1 MRWNLNMIIHEA
13 KCQAVSRCLNERELM
28 RVPAPRSLA
37 PSSGQNASWHR
48 QLNHRTTEPQPD
60 SLPPIHRLLG
70 PCFTCLT
77 LLMSWSPQL
86 TEGYPSSLCNPPQR
100 AWEQR
105 ETLKITRSLITLTNI
120 TASFV
125 HYWIVVKRW
134 IHVHA
139 NIFTAHILLLMTW
152 KFYICILNAQLNLGC
167 KSSPRLFQR
176 SPVSDSDGGQNL
188 CMPLEHQSTHVARVL
203 APWEMTRLYMWP
215 V

>member
-1 MRWNLNMIIHEA
+1 MRWNLNMIIHEQNV
-13 KCQAVSRCLNERELM
+13 K
-28 RVPAPRSLA
+28 PSLA
-37 PSSGQNASWHR
+37 VWMNVSWWEFLR
-48 QLNHRTTEPQPD
+48 RARSRPLAVKMRRDTGSWTTEPQNR
-60 SLPPIHRLLG
+60 SQTVCHRSTDCWG
-70 PCFTCLT
+70 PVLHASHSSCH
-77 LLMSWSPQL
+77 
-86 TEGYPSSLCNPPQR
+86 EAHSSLRDIPPASAIHHRQL
-100 AWEQR
+100 ENR

-188 CMPLEHQSTHVARVL
+188 CMPLEHQATHGARVL
-203 APWEMTRLYMWP
+203 APLEMTRLYMWP

>member
-1 MRWNLNMIIHEA
+1 MKQNVKL
-13 KCQAVSRCLNERELM
+13 
-28 RVPAPRSLA
+28 SLA
-37 PSSGQNASWHR
+37 VWMNVSWWEFLRRARSRPSSGQNASWHR

-105 ETLKITRSLITLTNI
+105 ETLKITRSLINI
-120 TASFV
+120 NKYYCIFV

-167 KSSPRLFQR
+167 KSSPRLFR
-176 SPVSDSDGGQNL
+176 DHLWAIVMEGRI
-188 CMPLEHQSTHVARVL
+188 CACRWKHQSTHGARVL